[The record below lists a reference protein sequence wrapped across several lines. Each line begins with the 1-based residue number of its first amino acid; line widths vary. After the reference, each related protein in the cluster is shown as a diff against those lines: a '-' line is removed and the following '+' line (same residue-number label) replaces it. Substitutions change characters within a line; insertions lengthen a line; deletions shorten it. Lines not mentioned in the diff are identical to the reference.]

1 MAFGTRD
8 SQHIRE
14 VQLTLRIIGVQL
26 AESGTEIV
34 GVESKDTR
42 VHFGDEALLGGGVL
56 LLDDAR
62 DVPVHRANDAAVT
75 RGVFLADREHG
86 DRGGHFGVSFVQ
98 VG

>member
-8 SQHIRE
+8 SQYIRE

-34 GVESKDTR
+34 GVESKNTR
-42 VHFGDEALLGGGVL
+42 VHFGDEALLGGRVL

-62 DVPVHRANDAAVT
+62 DVPIYRANDATVT
-75 RGVFLADREHG
+75 GGVFLADGEHG
-86 DRGGHFGVSFVQ
+86 DRGGYLGVSFVQ